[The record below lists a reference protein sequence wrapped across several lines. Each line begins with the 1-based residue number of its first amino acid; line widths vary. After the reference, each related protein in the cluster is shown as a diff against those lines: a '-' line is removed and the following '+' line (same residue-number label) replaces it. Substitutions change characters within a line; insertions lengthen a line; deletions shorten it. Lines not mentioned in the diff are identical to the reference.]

1 MKIKVGIIGANG
13 NIGRQALEIVNQ
25 DKNFVLDFIIINKN
39 IDYIE
44 QNLTTI
50 KARHFC
56 LIDGKNNSQFIAKL
70 KRAKKQVIIGKN
82 NIFKFFKKCKSDIVL
97 NAVSG
102 FNGLEWSIKVI
113 ESQIDLALANKE
125 SLVVAGK
132 QIMHLAKQKKV
143 TIYPVDSEHSA
154 IFQCLQ
160 GEDKKTIKTIYLTC
174 SGGPF
179 RDYTKTQFYDIDVAK
194 ALKHPNWSMG
204 SKITI
209 DSATL
214 FNKVLEIIE
223 ARWLFNTKKVKA
235 VLHRESII
243 HSLVE
248 FNDGSIMAQLGAP
261 SMKIPIAYALNK
273 GKRKLYNFD
282 NFNLEKIKNLHFE
295 PINETFFP
303 AIKLG
308 YDALKIG
315 GSYAVVLN
323 AANEFM
329 VQKFLA
335 NQCHYLDIFKFV
347 NNTVQNHKVVKNP
360 SLKKIKQIHLQTLKN
375 LEKEFY

>member
-1 MKIKVGIIGANG
+1 MKIKVGVIGANG
-13 NIGRQALEIVNQ
+13 NIGRQSLEIIQ
-25 DKNFVLDFIIINKN
+25 GDKNLVLDFVVINKN
-39 IDYIE
+39 IDYINK
-44 QNLTTI
+44 NLTKI
-50 KARHFC
+50 KVQHFC
-56 LIDGKNNSQFIAKL
+56 IIDAKVDPKFIAKL
-70 KRAKKQVIIGKN
+70 KKAKKKVIIGKK
-82 NIFKFFKKCKSDIVL
+82 NIFKFIQKCKSDIIL

-102 FNGLEWSIKVI
+102 FNGLEWSLKVI
-113 ESQIDLALANKE
+113 EAKIDLALANKE

-132 QIMHLAKQKKV
+132 EIMHLAKQKKV
-143 TIYPVDSEHSA
+143 TIFPVDSEHSA

-160 GEDKKTIKTIYLTC
+160 GEDSKTIKTIYLTC

-179 RDYTKTQFYDIDVAK
+179 RDYTKNQFYSIDVAK

-204 SKITI
+204 NKITI

-223 ARWLFNTKKVKA
+223 ARWLFNTKKIKA
-235 VLHRESII
+235 VLHHESII

-273 GKRKLYNFD
+273 GQRKLYNFD
-282 NFNLEKIKNLHFE
+282 NFNLEKIKNLSFN
-295 PINETFFP
+295 PINEKFFP

-347 NNTVQNHKVVKNP
+347 NNTVQNHKVIKNP
-360 SLKKIKQIHLQTLKN
+360 SLKQIKQIHLQTLKN